1 MHRARQYGVGLGSNS
16 DLYASNTTSC
26 FHGDAPYEGG
36 VGNCSYRSHD
46 ISVSSCL
53 HFTRQTL

>member
-1 MHRARQYGVGLGSNS
+1 MHRARQYGVGLGSMS

-46 ISVSSCL
+46 KSASHPVCIL
-53 HFTRQTL
+53 